1 MAGLV
6 AAKIWMKGVSTNNK
20 TRVLYIEDSRI
31 DALKLTRSLGKEGK
45 NRYQVDWAD
54 SLQSALEMIRQQDY
68 DVVITDLYL
77 PDVVGLNIVPS
88 LLEAKNDLPIV
99 VISGEDSEEIA
110 IQVVNLGAQDY
121 LVKDRADAYLVSR
134 SIEYAIERKKIEKG
148 LQFLAQYDS
157 LTGLANRMLFRDRLN
172 RAMIRADRH
181 KKIVAL
187 IFIDLDRFKNI
198 NDSMGHDV
206 GDQLLVE
213 IAIRLRQCTREGDTI
228 ARLGGDEFIIIL
240 EDISQI
246 SDASLVVN
254 KILDAML
261 EPVNINGFEIFATPN
276 MGITL
281 YPIDDSNAKDLLR
294 NADAA
299 MYKAKE
305 DGRNC
310 YCFYT
315 SDMNRDLEDCIVLE
329 NYLRHAIENEEFE
342 LHYQPK
348 FNVQNHAL
356 VGAEAL
362 IRWHSPR
369 HCMVSPAFFIP
380 LAEETGLIHPITEW
394 VVQEACQQNSRWQ
407 LKGYPPIRM
416 VINLSPKQLKRPNIA
431 RTIFNKIV
439 FADLSPRYIEL
450 EITESALMED
460 VNKSNEI
467 LKELKKWGIQISID
481 DFGTGYS
488 SLSYLKKFPID
499 TLKID
504 QSFVRDIL
512 EDKDDAAI
520 VSAIIAMANSL
531 RLNVIVEGVETGE
544 QLNFLASEGCNQ
556 VQGYFL
562 GRPIPASEFEAAF
575 FDSETVLVKRSA
587 SAG

>member
-1 MAGLV
+1 MDAS
-6 AAKIWMKGVSTNNK
+6 VSTKHK
-20 TRVLYIEDSRI
+20 TRVLYVEDSRI
-31 DALKLTRSLGKEGK
+31 DAITLTRSLGKEGN

-54 SLQSALEMIRQQDY
+54 SLQSALEKIRQQDY
-68 DVVITDLYL
+68 DVVLTDLYL
-77 PDVVGLNIVPS
+77 SDVAGLNIVPS
-88 LLEAKNDLPIV
+88 LLEAGDDLPVV

-110 IQVVNLGAQDY
+110 IQVVNHGAQDY

-148 LQFLAQYDS
+148 LQFYAQCDS

-228 ARLGGDEFIIIL
+228 ARLGGDEFTIIL

-246 SDASLVVN
+246 SDASLVAN

-261 EPVNINGFEIFATPN
+261 EPVNINGFEIFATPSL
-276 MGITL
+276 GITL

-310 YCFYT
+310 YRFYT
-315 SDMNRDLEDCIVLE
+315 SDMNRNLEDRIVLE
-329 NYLRHAIENEEFE
+329 NYLRHAIENDEFE

-348 FNVQNHAL
+348 FNTQNHEL
-356 VGAEAL
+356 IGAEAL
-362 IRWHSPR
+362 LRWHSPR
-369 HCMVSPAFFIP
+369 HGMVSPAIFIP

-394 VVQEACQQNSRWQ
+394 VVQKACQQNSRWQ

-416 VINLSPKQLKRPNIA
+416 AINLSPKQFKRPNIA
-431 RTIFNKIV
+431 KTIFNKIV

-512 EDKDDAAI
+512 DDKDDAAI
-520 VSAIIAMANSL
+520 VSAIIAMASSL
-531 RLNVIVEGVETGE
+531 RLNVIAEGVETRE
-544 QLNFLASEGCNQ
+544 QLNFLAAEGCNQ

-562 GRPIPASEFEAAF
+562 GRPIPAREFEATF
-575 FDSETVLVKRSA
+575 FESETVDIKRSA

>member
-6 AAKIWMKGVSTNNK
+6 AATIWMKDVSTNNR

-45 NRYQVDWAD
+45 NRYQVDWAG
-54 SLQSALEMIRQQDY
+54 SLQSALEMIRQRDF

-77 PDVVGLNIVPS
+77 PDVSALNIVPS

-110 IQVVNLGAQDY
+110 IQVVNLGAQDC

-157 LTGLANRMLFRDRLN
+157 LTGLANRMLFRERLN

-213 IAIRLRQCTREGDTI
+213 IATRLRQCTREGDTI
-228 ARLGGDEFIIIL
+228 ARLGGDEFTIIL

-246 SDASLVVN
+246 SDASLVAN

-261 EPVNINGFEIFATPN
+261 EPVNINGFEIFATPS

-281 YPIDDSNAKDLLR
+281 YPIDDSNTKDLLR

-310 YCFYT
+310 YRFYT
-315 SDMNRDLEDCIVLE
+315 SDMNRDLEDRIVLE
-329 NYLRHAIENEEFE
+329 NYLRHAIENHEFE

-348 FNVQNHAL
+348 FNIQNNAL
-356 VGAEAL
+356 IGAEAL
-362 IRWHSPR
+362 LRWHSPR
-369 HCMVSPAFFIP
+369 HGMVSPAIFIP

-394 VVQEACQQNSRWQ
+394 VVKEACQQNSSWQ

-416 VINLSPKQLKRPNIA
+416 AINLSPKQFKRPNIA

-531 RLNVIVEGVETGE
+531 RLNVIAEGVETGE
-544 QLNFLASEGCNQ
+544 QLNFLAAEGCNE

-562 GRPIPASEFEAAF
+562 GRPIPASEFEATF
-575 FDSETVLVKRSA
+575 FDSETVLVRRSA